1 MEQANI
7 VYGNHSIE
15 GKYWFRKV
23 GGIPDQDAL
32 GGMLFDGKG
41 NFSGTF
47 VLNVKGTVTTM
58 TYTGTYDVCADGSGT
73 FTWVRDLPG
82 GGKQTM
88 HSHIVALRAEKGLF
102 LELYSS
108 LDAPDPESGE
118 LSGRLIVRQP

>member
-1 MEQANI
+1 MEQADV
-7 VYGNHSIE
+7 VYGNHSIR
-15 GKYWFRKV
+15 GRYWFRKV

-58 TYTGTYDVCADGSGT
+58 AYSGTYCVEGDGTGT
-73 FTWVRDLPG
+73 FTWVRQLSDG
-82 GGKQTM
+82 GTQEM